1 MGNRGILHNEDQQ
14 LITQKWR
21 HKTWVTCALRHT
33 DKKGQSWHR
42 KIMQPGNYTELFFL
56 DEATALSAGH
66 RPCALCRR
74 ENYNKFRQA
83 LGDHYSSAKALDE
96 ILHAERTRLI
106 EQKSSTT
113 PPYPKYALKDLP
125 DGVIILRSSLLEND
139 LSNAPDPP
147 IDWFKNGPWL
157 KNGGFLMGW
166 THNGYQN
173 RIHAT
178 DEYVRVLTPETIIKA
193 LKGGYKPVIHPSGT
207 PHPRSQNHQ

>member
-56 DEATALSAGH
+56 DEATAFSAGH

-74 ENYNKFRQA
+74 AQYTNFRKA
-83 LGDHYSSAKALDE
+83 LGSRYASAKTLDE
-96 ILHAERTRLI
+96 ALHAERTSLI

-125 DGVIILRSSLLEND
+125 DGVMVLRSSG
-139 LSNAPDPP
+139 APSPNK
-147 IDWFKNGPWL
+147 WFKNGPWL
-157 KNGGFLMGW
+157 KYGGLLMGW

-173 RIHAT
+173 HIHAT
-178 DEYVRVLTPETIIKA
+178 DEYVRVLTPETIIQA

-207 PHPRSQNHQ
+207 PHPRSQSHQ